1 MFDSFLC
8 DIDDGYILYSRN
20 SMILVDD
27 MTDSRTV
34 VNTCQQ
40 FGEVD

>member
-8 DIDDGYILYSRN
+8 GIDDGYILYSRN

-27 MTDSRTV
+27 MTDGRTV